1 MMVRELMAM
10 ALQQGKVAQSDRSQ
24 VQSPPVTLF
33 GPPVTDFPSPPV
45 THLSGPPV
53 TLFWVN
59 FGRVLLVKSPGH
71 KNLYLP
77 LGALV
82 FEARARQKKL

>member
-10 ALQQGKVAQSDRSQ
+10 ALQQGKVAQGDGSQ

-33 GPPVTDFPSPPV
+33 GPPVTHFP
-45 THLSGPPV
+45 GPPV